1 MSRNTSAPR
10 TLRVE
15 TAPPYDVRIGA
26 GVLAELPA
34 CLAAYGAH
42 AVLTDHTVER
52 LYARALPASATRLLA
67 VPDGERSKSCAELE
81 RVLDFLVVCHLDRR
95 GCLVAFGGGVV
106 GDLGGLAAALYMRG
120 IAFVQVPT
128 TLLAQVDSSVGG
140 KTAINLAGGK
150 NLAGAF
156 HQPSAVFADTALLAT
171 LAEGEYQSGL
181 GEVVK
186 TALLAGED
194 FVALLERE
202 TRALA
207 ARDASVLAEIVARC
221 VAFKAHIVARDP
233 HECGERKALNLG
245 HTFAHGI
252 EHDAGYG
259 TVPHGLAV
267 AVGIVLAL
275 RASAEFGVL
284 RDPELVA
291 RVQRLFA
298 ALGLPADLAT
308 LRTRYGATLRP
319 RGLLDGMRHDKK
331 SAEGRSRFV
340 LLERAGAWRLDVEAP
355 DERVERLLATSGP

>member
-1 MSRNTSAPR
+1 MSSAPR

-52 LYARALPASATRLLA
+52 LYARALPWSAARVLA

-81 RVLDFLVVCHLDRR
+81 RVLDFLVACHLDRR

-171 LAEGEYQSGL
+171 LAEHEYHSGL

-207 ARDASVLAEIVARC
+207 ARDPHLLAEVVARC
-221 VAFKAHIVARDP
+221 VAFKARIVARDP
-233 HECGERKALNLG
+233 HERGERKALNLG

-259 TVPHGLAV
+259 TVPHGIAV
-267 AVGIVLAL
+267 AAGLVLAL
-275 RASAEFGVL
+275 RASAELGVL
-284 RDPELVA
+284 ADVALVA
-291 RVQRLFA
+291 RVEALLR
-298 ALGLPADLAT
+298 ALGVPADLAG
-308 LRTRYGATLRP
+308 LRTRYGATLGP
-319 RGLLDGMRHDKK
+319 RGILAGMRHDKK
-331 SAEGRSRFV
+331 SAAGRARFV
-340 LLERAGAWRLDVEAP
+340 LLERPGTWRLDVEAP
-355 DERVERLLATSGP
+355 EAAIERLLATSGV